1 VPANARKNDVPGQL
15 RLPAASQRSKGLIC
29 TVEVRRSARRSRT
42 VSARLEDKRLIVYV
56 PARMSRAEEAEW
68 VDRMARRFEERARRF
83 RLNASGE
90 LERRGQ
96 QLNDRYF
103 GGELT
108 WEGLRYVTNQGRR
121 YGSCSIASRTIRL
134 SDRIAEMPAWVRDYV
149 IVHELA
155 HLVVPDHSPA
165 FWRLVNRYPL
175 TERARGYLIAKGL
188 ES

>member
-1 VPANARKNDVPGQL
+1 LPANARTKDGQL
-15 RLPAASQRSKGLIC
+15 RLPAGAQRTKGLIC
-29 TVEVRRSARRSRT
+29 TVEVRRSARRTRT
-42 VSARLEDKRLIVYV
+42 VSARLEDRRLIVYV
-56 PARMSRAEEAEW
+56 PARLSRAEEAEW
-68 VDRMARRFEERARRF
+68 VDRMAKRFEERAQRGL
-83 RLNASGE
+83 LNANGE
-90 LERRGQ
+90 LERRAQ
-96 QLNDRYF
+96 QLNRRYF
-103 GGELT
+103 RGELT

-134 SDRIAEMPAWVRDYV
+134 SHRLAEMPPWVRDYV

-155 HLVVPDHSPA
+155 HLVVPDHSAA